1 MNNSFLGTGWAFPPT
16 FKKNNGA
23 LTAANAEDVRQSLW
37 ILLTTQLDER
47 VMRLDF
53 GTDLNRLQF
62 EPLTV
67 NLQTYIKDRIRQAVL
82 LHESRVKLE
91 SVYLHED
98 RIIEGIV
105 LIELKYTL
113 VTTNTRDNFVYP
125 FYINEATNLE
135 Q

>member
-1 MNNSFLGTGWAFPPT
+1 MKTFLGTGWAFPPT

-23 LTAANAEDVRQSLW
+23 LTVSNEQDIQQSLW

-47 VMRLDF
+47 VMRLNF

-98 RIIEGIV
+98 RIPEGIV
-105 LIELKYTL
+105 LIELEYTI
-113 VTTNTRDNFVYP
+113 VTTNSRTNFVYP